1 MAGTRRLSR
10 YEFVDTVEKIGR
22 RRRLNVPGALSA
34 HVGRSQ
40 PIASSGSR
48 WHWHRPGKWPRW
60 LRVHARINTVRPCA
74 APVAFVISFLLQGG
88 PTTILMSA
96 PGFPRF
102 RCYAGDDRFCGTDSS
117 NFSASRATSG
127 AAYCLEN
134 RRRATQ
140 LLGTGWPRPVS
151 VAAGSQ
157 RHGQGRAS
165 RSPYIGARPRFADQ
179 RSGRSAKRRISARSR
194 ITIVPLMRSL
204 QPALCQFRSILLTL
218 SRVPPAM
225 SPSSCWER

>member
-1 MAGTRRLSR
+1 MRRTISPRGHPLWIPAAGSLALRPCQIVIADTLASIKMAGTRRLSR

-127 AAYCLEN
+127 AAYCLE
-134 RRRATQ
+134 
-140 LLGTGWPRPVS
+140 TG
-151 VAAGSQ
+151 
-157 RHGQGRAS
+157 
-165 RSPYIGARPRFADQ
+165 GA
-179 RSGRSAKRRISARSR
+179 
-194 ITIVPLMRSL
+194 
-204 QPALCQFRSILLTL
+204 
-218 SRVPPAM
+218 PP
-225 SPSSCWER
+225 SY